1 MLSIA
6 EQLLQIVVVE
16 RVNEVDDKYYVQ
28 GTFANTDV
36 ETCCLSE
43 REHATL

>member
-1 MLSIA
+1 MLSIG
-6 EQLLQIVVVE
+6 EQLLLIIVVE

-28 GTFANTDV
+28 GTIATTEV

-43 REHATL
+43 RAHATL

>member
-6 EQLLQIVVVE
+6 EQLLLIIVVE
-16 RVNEVDDKYYVQ
+16 RVSEVDDKYYVQ
-28 GTFANTDV
+28 GMIANTEV

>member
-6 EQLLQIVVVE
+6 EQLLLSIVVE
-16 RVNEVDDKYYVQ
+16 RVNEVDDTYYVQ
-28 GTFANTDV
+28 GTIANTEV
-36 ETCCLSE
+36 EMCCLSE